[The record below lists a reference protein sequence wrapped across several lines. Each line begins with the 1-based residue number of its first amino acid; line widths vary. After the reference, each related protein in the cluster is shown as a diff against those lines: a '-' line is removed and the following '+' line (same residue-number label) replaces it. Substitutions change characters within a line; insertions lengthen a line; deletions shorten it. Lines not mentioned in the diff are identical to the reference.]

1 MAGRQRCRIVRQ
13 SRSRARGPPGL
24 AGHLRARTVLGRRS
38 HTPSAQQ
45 ATEVS
50 ARRHYGLCSPGCRE
64 RDFGYDHS
72 TSAVPRCKRPTQSA
86 SHGPEPQGEV
96 KEMTVVQI
104 IGWSV
109 IAAAVSWQLA
119 WRRARA
125 MINHIATQAQVES
138 QQLRAEV
145 ARWRAHAARL
155 SKEIEAWKAGHLEG
169 RADVVSIVPLLIAAQ
184 REKVACTCA
193 ASQIPS
199 GS

>member
-1 MAGRQRCRIVRQ
+1 
-13 SRSRARGPPGL
+13 
-24 AGHLRARTVLGRRS
+24 
-38 HTPSAQQ
+38 
-45 ATEVS
+45 
-50 ARRHYGLCSPGCRE
+50 
-64 RDFGYDHS
+64 
-72 TSAVPRCKRPTQSA
+72 
-86 SHGPEPQGEV
+86 
-96 KEMTVVQI
+96 MTVVQI
-104 IGWSV
+104 VGWSV
-109 IAAAVSWQLA
+109 IATAVSWRLA

-145 ARWRAHAARL
+145 ARWRTHAARL